1 MRNAQAMTSLYVRL
15 ETALDT
21 AMREAVRASPGC
33 YRTVAGFVRVA
44 IENQLKKERR
54 SQRKQ

>member
-1 MRNAQAMTSLYVRL
+1 MTSLYVRL